1 MARRHACNTQAL
13 LEANASLSTGDTVF
27 DFSYT
32 QSPQANGNGNGN

>member
-1 MARRHACNTQAL
+1 MNEKAYNHGLKTI
-13 LEANASLSTGDTVF
+13 ANASLSTGDIVL